1 MDKLNKMD
9 FIKTDFNEN
18 KYLIDKNK
26 GIKRMVGLGEVG
38 VSKTPNYFNQV
49 VYKS

>member
-26 GIKRMVGLGEVG
+26 GIKRMVGLGEV
-38 VSKTPNYFNQV
+38 VFYLNYFYV
-49 VYKS
+49 LV